1 MAFTT
6 GSVQLAHAHKLG
18 TQLGG
23 LFAQF
28 GITGCTASV
37 VEKYARKMG
46 FGITGLTT
54 GGGFPPF
61 GSFAGVG
68 GVAAALQNPA
78 GLTTPNGITIG
89 ANAGQTVG
97 IYFKGLARDGADKTV
112 TNSASGA
119 VAGKT
124 FENFSVIA
132 GLTATIYFGSGT
144 YGVA

>member
-46 FGITGLTT
+46 FGITGITT
-54 GGGFPPF
+54 GDSFPPF

-68 GVAAALQNPA
+68 RVAAALQNPA

-97 IYFKGLARDGADKTV
+97 IYFKGLARDGSDKAV

-124 FENFSVIA
+124 FENFSVVA

>member
-61 GSFAGVG
+61 GSFAGGG

-78 GLTTPNGITIG
+78 GLTRPNGITIG

-97 IYFKGLARDGADKTV
+97 IYFKGLARDGADATV